1 MVSSNAAGFL
11 GASAQSAD
19 AVHPTANDAGSTSR
33 WREPGSRMAPMKA
46 VGIRPPEVM
55 MWVAADIGSTG

>member
-1 MVSSNAAGFL
+1 MVSSSAAGFL

-19 AVHPTANDAGSTSR
+19 ARHPTANDAGLTSR

-46 VGIRPPEVM
+46 AEIRPPEVV
-55 MWVAADIGSTG
+55 MWAAADTGS